1 MTEKAEPL
9 RDIIYNEL
17 VDSIIRGNLNAG
29 ERLSERDLAERFHCS
44 RTPVREALLQ
54 LEKGGYIVHKKNVGG
69 VVKKIT
75 AEGVEEILHVVG
87 VLEGNAVELAAMK
100 PLKKK
105 DITYL
110 TKLHK
115 QMVQL
120 AGARNYSKYIE
131 LNEKFH
137 KFFVDEC
144 GNTTLKNIV
153 NDLRNKAYGIRA
165 LGFTLPLH
173 IDEYITSHEAIIE
186 AIVQNNPVEAGII
199 MKDHVFRSKTL
210 RAIALR
216 DYAYA

>member
-1 MTEKAEPL
+1 M
-9 RDIIYNEL
+9 
-17 VDSIIRGNLNAG
+17 
-29 ERLSERDLAERFHCS
+29 
-44 RTPVREALLQ
+44 Q

-105 DITYL
+105 EIAHL
-110 TKLHK
+110 IKLQK
-115 QMVQL
+115 QMIQL

-131 LNEKFH
+131 VNEKFH
-137 KFFVDEC
+137 KYFVDEC
-144 GNTTLKNIV
+144 GNTTLKTIV
-153 NDLRNKAYGIRA
+153 DDLRNRAYSIRA

-173 IDEYITSHEAIIE
+173 IDEYITSHDAIIK
-186 AIVQNNPVEAGII
+186 AIVENDPIEAGRI
-199 MKDHVFRSKTL
+199 MKDHVFQSKKL

-216 DYAYA
+216 DNAYA